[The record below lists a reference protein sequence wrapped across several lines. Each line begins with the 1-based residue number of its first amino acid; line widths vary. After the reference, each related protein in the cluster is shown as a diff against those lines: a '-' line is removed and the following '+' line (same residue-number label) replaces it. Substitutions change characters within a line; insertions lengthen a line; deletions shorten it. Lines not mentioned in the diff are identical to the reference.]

1 MHDVCPYDRSRTI
14 VHHRQELLKPKG
26 LKQYGSSN
34 NVVLQVVVVS
44 QDTPQSLGSLSGTND
59 GREAIPC

>member
-26 LKQYGSSN
+26 RKPNGSSN
-34 NVVLQVVVVS
+34 HVVLQVVVVS